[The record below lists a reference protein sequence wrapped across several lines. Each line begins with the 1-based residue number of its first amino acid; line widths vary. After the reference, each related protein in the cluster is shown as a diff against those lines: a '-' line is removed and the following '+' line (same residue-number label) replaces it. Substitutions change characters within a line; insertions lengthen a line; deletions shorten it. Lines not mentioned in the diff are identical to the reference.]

1 MEINTMVKFEKR
13 TLPNGLRVL
22 VHRDETTPLAA
33 FNLLYDVGSRD
44 EVPGK
49 TGFAHLFEHLMFEG
63 SVNVA
68 DYDRQLQFAGG
79 ENNAFT
85 TTDITNYYITLP
97 AQNLEVAFWLESDRM
112 LGLDFSEKKLETQ
125 KKVVAEE
132 YRQSYLNQPYG
143 DAMLMLRPMAYQ
155 IHPYRWATIGQDIEQ
170 ILNAGM
176 DDVKDFFRRYYNP
189 SNAIL
194 CVSGFVDP
202 QEVFRMAE
210 KWFGDIASGP
220 ENGRSLPAEPRQME
234 VKRKEVFGDVPQHQI
249 FMASHMC
256 GRTHHDYHATDLVSD
271 LLANGES
278 ARLTREFVHERKLF
292 SEANAYV
299 TGSID
304 PGLLMVTAK
313 LHEHISPTEAEELLR
328 HELHK
333 LTKALPDDREMRKVK
348 NRVEATHTYFES
360 SVLAKAMNLC
370 WYELLGDADL
380 LNRQADAYARVEP
393 ADIRRVAEEIL
404 RPGNLSILHYGKR
417 KD

>member
-1 MEINTMVKFEKR
+1 MVKFEKH
-13 TLPNGLRVL
+13 TLPNGLRIL

-33 FNLLYDVGSRD
+33 FNLLYDVGARD
-44 EVPGK
+44 ETPGK

-63 SVNVA
+63 SVNIQ
-68 DYDRQLQFAGG
+68 DYDRQLQYAGG

-85 TTDITNYYITLP
+85 TNDITNYYVTLP

-125 KKVVAEE
+125 KSVVVEE

-143 DAMLMLRPMAYQ
+143 DAMLLLRPLAYQ
-155 IHPYRWATIGQDIEQ
+155 VHPYQWATIGQDIEQ
-170 ILNAGM
+170 IKNAGM
-176 DDVKDFFRRYYNP
+176 DDVKGFFRRFYNP

-202 QEVFRMAE
+202 QEVFRLAE
-210 KWFGDIASGP
+210 KWFGDIPAGP
-220 ENGRSLPAEPRQME
+220 VNGRNLPAEPSREQE
-234 VKRKEVFGDVPQHQI
+234 KRKEVTGDVPQHQI
-249 FMASHMC
+249 FMAYHMC
-256 GRTHHDYHATDLVSD
+256 RLTHPDYHATDLVSD

-278 ARLTREFVHERKLF
+278 ARLTREFVHDRKVF

-299 TGSID
+299 AGSID

-313 LHEHISPTEAEELLR
+313 LHEQVSPSEAEELLR
-328 HELHK
+328 NELEK
-333 LTKALPDDREMRKVK
+333 LMTTRPDDRELQKVK

-360 SVLAKAMNLC
+360 SVLAKAMSLC

-380 LNRQADAYARVEP
+380 LNRQTDAYARVEP
-393 ADIRRVAEEIL
+393 EDVRRVAEGVFRAE
-404 RPGNLSILHYGKR
+404 NLSILHYGKSNE
-417 KD
+417 

>member
-1 MEINTMVKFEKR
+1 MVKFEKH
-13 TLPNGLRVL
+13 TLPNGLRIL

-33 FNLLYDVGSRD
+33 FNLLYDVGARD
-44 EVPGK
+44 ETPGK

-63 SVNVA
+63 SVNIQ
-68 DYDRQLQFAGG
+68 DYDRQLQYAGG

-85 TTDITNYYITLP
+85 TNDITNYYVTLP

-125 KKVVAEE
+125 KSVVVEE

-143 DAMLMLRPMAYQ
+143 DAMLLMRPLAYQ
-155 IHPYRWATIGQDIEQ
+155 VHPYQWATIGQDIEQ
-170 ILNAGM
+170 IKNAGM
-176 DDVKDFFRRYYNP
+176 DDVKGFFRRYYNP

-202 QEVFRMAE
+202 QEVFRLAE
-210 KWFGDIASGP
+210 KWFGDIPSGVA
-220 ENGRSLPAEPRQME
+220 NGRNLPAEPPQKKE
-234 VKRKEVFGDVPQHQI
+234 KRKEVTGDVPQHQI
-249 FMASHMC
+249 FMAYHMC
-256 GRTHHDYHATDLVSD
+256 SRTHPDYHATDLISD

-278 ARLTREFVHERKLF
+278 ARLTREFVHDRKVF

-299 TGSID
+299 TGSVD

-313 LHEHISPTEAEELLR
+313 LHEQVSPSEAENLLR
-328 HELHK
+328 NELEQ
-333 LTKALPDDREMRKVK
+333 LVTARPDDRELQKVK

-360 SVLAKAMNLC
+360 SVLAKAMNLS

-380 LNRQADAYARVEP
+380 LNRQTDAYARVEP
-393 ADIRRVAEEIL
+393 EDIRRVAEEVL
-404 RPGNLSILHYGKR
+404 RADNLSILHYGKNNE
-417 KD
+417 

>member
-1 MEINTMVKFEKR
+1 MVKFEKH

-68 DYDRQLQFAGG
+68 DYDRQLQYAGG

-112 LGLDFSEKKLETQ
+112 LGLDFSGKKLETQ

-155 IHPYRWATIGQDIEQ
+155 VHPYQWATIGQDISQ
-170 ILNAGM
+170 ILDAGM

-194 CVSGFVDP
+194 CVSGLVDP
-202 QEVFRMAE
+202 QEVFRLAE
-210 KWFGDIASGP
+210 KWFGDIDSGP
-220 ENGRSLPAEPRQME
+220 ENGRNLPAEPRQGQE
-234 VKRKEVFGDVPQHQI
+234 KRKEVNGDVPQHQI
-249 FMASHMC
+249 FMAYHMC
-256 GRTHHDYHATDLVSD
+256 GRTHPDYHPTDLISD

-278 ARLTREFVHERKLF
+278 ARLTREFVHDRKVF

-313 LHEHISPTEAEELLR
+313 LHEQVSPPEAEELLR
-328 HELHK
+328 NELHK
-333 LTKALPDDREMRKVK
+333 LITAGPGERELQKVK
-348 NRVEATHTYFES
+348 NRVEATHTFFES

-380 LNRQADAYARVEP
+380 LNRQTDAYARVEP
-393 ADIRRVAEEIL
+393 ADIRRVAERL
-404 RPGNLSILHYGKR
+404 FRQDNLSILHYGKR
-417 KD
+417 NQ

>member
-1 MEINTMVKFEKR
+1 MVKFEKH
-13 TLPNGLRVL
+13 TLPNGLRIL

-33 FNLLYDVGSRD
+33 FNLLYDVGARD
-44 EVPGK
+44 ETPGK

-63 SVNVA
+63 SVNIQ
-68 DYDRQLQFAGG
+68 DYDRQLQYAGG

-85 TTDITNYYITLP
+85 TNDITNYYVTLP

-125 KKVVAEE
+125 KNVVVEE

-143 DAMLMLRPMAYQ
+143 DAMLLLRPLAYQ
-155 IHPYRWATIGQDIEQ
+155 VHPYQWATIGQDIEQ
-170 ILNAGM
+170 IKNAGM
-176 DDVKDFFRRYYNP
+176 DDVKGFFRRFYNP

-202 QEVFRMAE
+202 QEVFRLAE
-210 KWFGDIASGP
+210 KWFGDIPAGP
-220 ENGRSLPAEPRQME
+220 VNERNLPAEPSRE
-234 VKRKEVFGDVPQHQI
+234 HEKRKEVTGDVPQHQI
-249 FMASHMC
+249 FMAYHMC
-256 GRTHHDYHATDLVSD
+256 SRTHPDYHATDLISD

-278 ARLTREFVHERKLF
+278 ARLTREFVHDRKVF

-299 TGSID
+299 TGSVD

-313 LHEHISPTEAEELLR
+313 LHEQVSPSEAENLLR
-328 HELHK
+328 NELEQ
-333 LTKALPDDREMRKVK
+333 LVTARPDDRELQKVK

-360 SVLAKAMNLC
+360 SVLAKAMNLS

-380 LNRQADAYARVEP
+380 LNRQTDAYARIEP
-393 ADIRRVAEEIL
+393 EDIRRVAEGVIH
-404 RPGNLSILHYGKR
+404 PGNLSILHYGKSNE
-417 KD
+417 

>member
-1 MEINTMVKFEKR
+1 MVKFEKH

-22 VHRDETTPLAA
+22 AHRDETTPLAA
-33 FNLLYDVGSRD
+33 FNLLYDVGARD
-44 EVPGK
+44 ETPGK

-63 SVNVA
+63 SVNIH
-68 DYDRQLQFAGG
+68 DYDRQLQYAGG

-85 TTDITNYYITLP
+85 TNDITNYYVTLP

-125 KKVVAEE
+125 KSVVAEE

-143 DAMLMLRPMAYQ
+143 DAMLLLRPLAYET
-155 IHPYRWATIGQDIEQ
+155 HPYRWATIGQDIEQ
-170 ILNAGM
+170 IKNAGM
-176 DDVKDFFRRYYNP
+176 DDVKDFFSRFYNP

-202 QEVFRMAE
+202 QKVFRFAE
-210 KWFGDIASGP
+210 KWFGDIPAGP
-220 ENGRSLPAEPRQME
+220 VNEHHLPAEPFQKKE
-234 VKRKEVFGDVPQHQI
+234 KRKEVKGDVPQHQI
-249 FMASHMC
+249 FMAYHMC
-256 GRTHHDYHATDLVSD
+256 RRSHPDYHATDLVSD

-278 ARLTREFVHERKLF
+278 ARLTREFVHDRKLF

-304 PGLLMVTAK
+304 PGMLMITAR
-313 LHEHISPTEAEELLR
+313 LHEQVSPLEAEKLLQNELEQLMSVSPDAR
-328 HELHK
+328 ELQ
-333 LTKALPDDREMRKVK
+333 KVK

-370 WYELLGDADL
+370 WYELLGNADL
-380 LNRQADAYARVEP
+380 LNRQTDAYARVEP
-393 ADIRRVAEEIL
+393 EDIRRVAEEVF
-404 RPGNLSILHYGKR
+404 RPDNLSILHYGR
-417 KD
+417 HNE